1 MPHNCLQCAKEIPRK
16 PHESVN
22 RYNGKKYC
30 STTCAKAYMK
40 ENKVGWFSPEM
51 QTIKRPK
58 LPSYEVYPS
67 QATDY

>member
-1 MPHNCLQCAKEIPRK
+1 MPHNCTQCGKPIEKK

-30 STTCAKAYMK
+30 STICAKAWMK
-40 ENKVGWFSPEM
+40 KNKIGWFAADA

-58 LPSYEVYPS
+58 VARDFLLPDEIGEL
-67 QATDY
+67 